1 MKRAKSVAELKHR
14 TSGLTARTFVGV
26 TCLANLLTV
35 VILSIELLAMAV
47 VFRDGDA
54 FSLGLDLI
62 PLTTL
67 IIWMAAAV
75 LGPALLLPTWL
86 REQRHYAVLRA
97 RRWIDTR
104 TGVWDDWLDGPG
116 VG

>member
-14 TSGLTARTFVGV
+14 TGGLTAHTFVGV
-26 TCLANLLTV
+26 TCLANLLAV

-47 VFRDGDA
+47 VFSDGDA

-62 PLTTL
+62 ARTTL
-67 IIWMAAAV
+67 IIWIVAAV
-75 LGPALLLPTWL
+75 LGPLLLLPTWL
-86 REQRHYAVLRA
+86 REKRHHPVLRA

-104 TGVWDDWLDGPG
+104 SGVWDGWLDGPG
-116 VG
+116 AG

>member
-1 MKRAKSVAELKHR
+1 MKRAKSVAESKHR

-62 PLTTL
+62 PRTTL

-75 LGPALLLPTWL
+75 LGPVLLLPTWF
-86 REQRHYAVLRA
+86 RERKYCPVLRA
-97 RRWIDTR
+97 RRWIDPR
-104 TGVWDDWLDGPG
+104 SGVWDDWLDVPSRA
-116 VG
+116 